1 MPNSIRRLA
10 AIDLGTNS
18 FHLVIADVKSN
29 GKFTVVGKDKEVVR
43 LGEGFN
49 DMKHLS
55 EEAMQ
60 RAIDTL
66 HRFQLIAQSQNAPVR
81 AIATSAVREALNQ
94 QEFIERVR
102 RELGMEIEVVS
113 GFEEARL
120 IYLGVLQALPVYD
133 RSMLL
138 VDIGGG
144 STEFLVGRA
153 GKVDY
158 ANSLKL
164 GAVRLT
170 QRFFSSPTLRPKDIA
185 ACREH
190 LAGALNPIAR
200 AMRGRNIELAVGSS
214 GTILNTAVMI
224 LASKGTL
231 PPTEETNNL
240 TITSRDLHTI
250 VANVLE
256 ARSVERRGAIPGMD
270 PARADIIVAGVLIL
284 EQIFEQ
290 LGLRSMVTSKY
301 ALREG
306 ILLDTLHKIAGE
318 ERSVA
323 HLTDIRRASVVHLM
337 EAGRVE
343 QRHAHTVRRYAMHL
357 FDQLREV
364 HMLGN
369 AEREYLEAASLLHDI
384 GYHISHSEHHKHSYY
399 LIRHSEMLG
408 FTDREIEIIAN
419 IARYHRKSHP
429 KLKHEGFPRLKDED
443 RRIVSV
449 LAGILRVADGL
460 DRRHQDV
467 FSVLRCRLERATLH
481 IDLTLRKDC
490 DTSIELWGADRRK
503 KLLEEALGISVRL
516 DVLSSAAAA

>member
-1 MPNSIRRLA
+1 
-10 AIDLGTNS
+10 
-18 FHLVIADVKSN
+18 
-29 GKFTVVGKDKEVVR
+29 
-43 LGEGFN
+43 
-49 DMKHLS
+49 
-55 EEAMQ
+55 
-60 RAIDTL
+60 
-66 HRFQLIAQSQNAPVR
+66 
-81 AIATSAVREALNQ
+81 
-94 QEFIERVR
+94 
-102 RELGMEIEVVS
+102 
-113 GFEEARL
+113 
-120 IYLGVLQALPVYD
+120 
-133 RSMLL
+133 
-138 VDIGGG
+138 
-144 STEFLVGRA
+144 
-153 GKVDY
+153 
-158 ANSLKL
+158 
-164 GAVRLT
+164 
-170 QRFFSSPTLRPKDIA
+170 
-185 ACREH
+185 
-190 LAGALNPIAR
+190 
-200 AMRGRNIELAVGSS
+200 
-214 GTILNTAVMI
+214 MI
-224 LASKGTL
+224 LASRGAL

-240 TITSRDLHTI
+240 TITSRDLHGI

-306 ILLDTLHKIAGE
+306 ILLDTLQKIAGE

-337 EAGRVE
+337 ESGRVE
-343 QRHAHTVRRYAMHL
+343 QRHANTVRRYSMLL

-399 LIRHSEMLG
+399 LIRHSELLG

-467 FSVLRCRLERATLH
+467 FSVVRCRLERATLH

-503 KLLEEALGISVRL
+503 KLLEEALGLSVQL
-516 DVLSSAAAA
+516 EVLSSAAAA